1 MVPKIDREDTL
12 FDKQIADRI
21 NIKIED
27 LNQLISQ
34 MSNNDLEPKYD
45 VSLINV
51 KLKDDRFVN
60 IINTATHEYSEGL
73 ECEYRLEV
81 SFNVEMKSNSSYRI
95 SNKENGVNILT
106 FSFEFKNI
114 VESVIHESCGIKTKH
129 ENKNELS
136 TGQRV
141 HIGYAPRPPKCDVWF
156 STMNGTCLIHIPI
169 GSTYIYAIPY
179 GVSKVDVYMWY
190 V

>member
-1 MVPKIDREDTL
+1 MVPKIDRESDL

-27 LNQLISQ
+27 LNQLISG
-34 MSNNDLEPKYD
+34 MNNPALDPKYD

-51 KLKDDRFVN
+51 KLKDERLTSV
-60 IINTATHEYSEGL
+60 IGSATHEYAVGAD
-73 ECEYRLEV
+73 CTYRLQA

-95 SNKENGVNILT
+95 SNKENGVNILA

-114 VESVIHESCGIKTKH
+114 VETVVHTSCSIEPTSESKS
-129 ENKNELS
+129 ELS
-136 TGQRV
+136 TGKRI
-141 HIGYAPRPPKCDVWF
+141 HIGYAPRPPKCDIWF
-156 STMNGTCLIHIPI
+156 STMNGSCLIHIPI